1 MKESVAVSFII
12 SYYNLDCYLL
22 ERTIHSILNISNGI
36 DYEIIVIDDGTKDS
50 RAEECVLTF
59 NNDKIIYYY
68 QQNGGLSAARNAG
81 IQLASKEYIQF
92 VDADDYLFKD
102 GYTECLKILS
112 SVHPDLLQFS
122 LKRVWGKESVLESK
136 FVDNKFKIW
145 DGVQF
150 MVHHTLSCAACGYCF
165 RKAILG
171 DVRFVKGIYQED
183 EEFSPR
189 LFLKAKTFVKTQIQ
203 AYAYYQREN
212 SITGSTEFTHIEK
225 RFADL
230 KIVIKSMIRNRES
243 ASDKFVKIALSRRV
257 DQLALA
263 YIYNALELG
272 PNFNYVTDKLDDM
285 KAIGL
290 YPLPFKN
297 YSFRYVTFNLLSRNK
312 LLLRLMRIFIKR

>member
-1 MKESVAVSFII
+1 MKSSIAVSFII

-22 ERTIHSILNISNGI
+22 ERAIQSILNVSNNL

-50 RAEECVLTF
+50 KAKECVQSF
-59 NNDKIIYYY
+59 NNDKIIYHY
-68 QQNGGLSAARNAG
+68 QQNGGLSEARNTG
-81 IQLASKEYIQF
+81 IQLASKVYIQF

-102 GYTECLKILS
+102 GYAECLKILS
-112 SVHPDLLQFS
+112 SEHPDLLQFT
-122 LKRVWGKESVLESK
+122 LKKVWGKEPVLESK
-136 FVDNKFKIW
+136 SIDNKFETW
-145 DGVQF
+145 NGVQY
-150 MVHHTLSCAACGYCF
+150 MVKHTLSCAACGYCF

-171 DVRFVKGIYQED
+171 DIRFVKGIYQED

-203 AYAYYQREN
+203 AYAYYQRED
-212 SITGSTEFTHIEK
+212 SITGSTEITHVDK
-225 RFADL
+225 RFVDL
-230 KIVIKSMIRNRES
+230 KLVIESMIHNREIQ
-243 ASDKFVKIALSRRV
+243 SDKLVKVALSRRV

-272 PNFNYVTDKLDDM
+272 PDFDYVTDKLNDM

-297 YSFRYVTFNLLSRNK
+297 YSCRYVTFNLLSRSK
-312 LLLRLMRIFIKR
+312 LLLRLMRMFIKR